1 MVDSITNTSVMMVI
15 TLTLCNWIAAT
26 LPFITFK
33 SKPDLT
39 SGTATCIVAWHVFCI
54 IYGLIVTSLMAL
66 PTIQTVQCCIASID
80 KMEGFTSDINFQC
93 SHFSC
98 NYYRTFT
105 IIPFISIIWSTFSV
119 QFQIH
124 NIFRYLHD
132 RQQEAGSYDRLIQ
145 RLTAAQQ
152 DGGGLGNDLN
162 FDMDGI
168 ILAHETKL

>member
-1 MVDSITNTSVMMVI
+1 
-15 TLTLCNWIAAT
+15 
-26 LPFITFK
+26 
-33 SKPDLT
+33 
-39 SGTATCIVAWHVFCI
+39 
-54 IYGLIVTSLMAL
+54 
-66 PTIQTVQCCIASID
+66 
-80 KMEGFTSDINFQC
+80 
-93 SHFSC
+93 
-98 NYYRTFT
+98 
-105 IIPFISIIWSTFSV
+105 V